1 MQSLNHTVYVKL
13 ATENYLVWRTQAVP
27 YLEGNS
33 LFSYVTG
40 EIPGPHQFI
49 PTPTTKA
56 SASTSALVP
65 NPAYMVWFHQDKL
78 ILSAI
83 ISTLT
88 EGVLAHAVGIST
100 SHELWVLLEKMFAS
114 QSQARMI
121 M

>member
-1 MQSLNHTVYVKL
+1 MQSLNHTIYVKL
-13 ATENYLVWRTQAVP
+13 DRENYLVWRTQVVP

-33 LFSYVTG
+33 LFGYVTG
-40 EIPGPHQFI
+40 EIPCPPKFI
-49 PTPTTKA
+49 STPTTEA
-56 SASTSALVP
+56 SASTFALVP
-65 NPAYMVWFHQDKL
+65 NPSYTVWFHQDKL

-88 EGVLAHAVGIST
+88 EGVLAHDVGIST

-114 QSQARMI
+114 QSQARI